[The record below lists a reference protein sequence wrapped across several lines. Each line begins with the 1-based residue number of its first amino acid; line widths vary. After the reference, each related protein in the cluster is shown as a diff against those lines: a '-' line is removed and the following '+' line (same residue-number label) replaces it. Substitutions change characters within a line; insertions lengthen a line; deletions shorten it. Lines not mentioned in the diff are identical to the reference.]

1 MFMII
6 LMKMIL
12 ILLAQHI
19 ELDERKAL
27 KKKISEELMPMA
39 WHPKRCWNFCI
50 PEDEKKEIETILTK

>member
-1 MFMII
+1 MII

-39 WHPKRCWNFCI
+39 WHPKRCWSFCI